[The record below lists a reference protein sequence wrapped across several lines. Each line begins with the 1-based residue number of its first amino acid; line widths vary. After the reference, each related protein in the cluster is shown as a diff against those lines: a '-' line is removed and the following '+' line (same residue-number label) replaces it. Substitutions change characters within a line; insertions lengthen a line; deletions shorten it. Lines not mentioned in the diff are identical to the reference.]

1 MQKCQ
6 QYQSKKVKNGINTV
20 VLCIILLKGG
30 DIFGQI
36 NLFWNLAGHAK
47 GKGRTYDSYKKLWI
61 RRNGGVDWYMY
72 PPDCCC
78 QEKMRLFNQTGKK
91 SRDVLWGYAGKQYI
105 CSFVILKFL
114 NTICSCF

>member
-36 NLFWNLAGHAK
+36 NLF
-47 GKGRTYDSYKKLWI
+47 
-61 RRNGGVDWYMY
+61 
-72 PPDCCC
+72 
-78 QEKMRLFNQTGKK
+78 
-91 SRDVLWGYAGKQYI
+91 
-105 CSFVILKFL
+105 
-114 NTICSCF
+114 